1 MSESSGEKTEQ
12 PTQKRLKD
20 AKKKGQVAKS
30 QDLSSAVL
38 LLVAVG
44 LLWLAGNF
52 LGGYALESIREQY
65 QAATIFKGE
74 MTEEIVFSAFGKGLI
89 SFALILTP
97 LFAVVWVFAF
107 AVNYLQV
114 GSIFAPEAIKPKF
127 SKLNPAEGF
136 KNKFLKLRPYI
147 ELLKTFL
154 KMVITAVVAGWVLWA
169 ARGDIVLLSEKPLDV
184 AVAYTF
190 GLVVEIGF
198 KIGIVFLILGG
209 VDFFLQRYLHRRDM
223 KMTKHEVKQEYKE
236 TEGNPLIK
244 SQRRFLHREL
254 LSEGLAAAVKQ
265 ADVVV
270 ANPTHV
276 AVALKYDKKQN
287 NAPVVS
293 AKGADLMAAQIRK
306 LAKDSNIPITRDVPL
321 ARALY
326 EIEIEDEIPEELF
339 EAVAVVLRWVYE
351 LAEEKGKGSKSAGV
365 ING

>member
-30 QDLSSAVL
+30 SDLSSAVL

-52 LGGYALESIREQY
+52 IAGYALESIKAQY
-65 QAATIFKGE
+65 LSATTFKGE
-74 MTEEIVFSAFGKGLI
+74 MTQEVVFAAFGNGLW

-97 LFAVVWVFAF
+97 LFVVVWVFAF
-107 AVNYLQV
+107 ASNYLQV
-114 GSIFAPEAIKPKF
+114 GSIFAPESIKPKF

-147 ELLKTFL
+147 ELLKTLF
-154 KMVITAVVAGWVLWA
+154 KMIITAVVAGWVLWA
-169 ARGDIVLLSEKPLDV
+169 ARGDIVLLSMKPLDV
-184 AVAYTF
+184 SMAYTF
-190 GLVVEIGF
+190 GLIIEIGF

-209 VDFFLQRYLHRRDM
+209 ADFFLQRYLHRRDM

-244 SQRRFLHREL
+244 SQRRSLHREI
-254 LSEGLAAAVKQ
+254 LSEGLAMAVKK

-276 AVALKYDKKQN
+276 AVALKYDKGEN
-287 NAPVVS
+287 NAPIIT

-306 LAKDSNIPITRDVPL
+306 LAKESKIPITRDIPL

-326 EIEIEDEIPEELF
+326 EIEVEDEIPDELF
-339 EAVAVVLRWVYE
+339 EAVAIVLRWVYE
-351 LAEEKGKGSKSAGV
+351 MAENERAGE
-365 ING
+365 INGRN